1 MNKPA
6 GGHPPSLWAATAS
19 SAPSSPPLEGAA
31 QTDVVVIGAGYTGS
45 STALHLAE
53 RGVKVTLLEAVEI
66 GYGAGGRSM
75 GLVNPHF
82 RVLPSQIKKL
92 VGEELG
98 ERMNRAFHA
107 GSDVVFDAIARHTID
122 CDAVRNGTMELGNTP
137 RGFKELRAFHEE
149 FAAAG
154 APIDWL
160 DADRTHALTGT
171 RRYTGGFIDKRAG
184 SIQPLSYVR
193 GLARAAQQHGAVLH
207 TRSRA
212 QSIVPEGGRWRVDT
226 AHGTVRAERVVVA
239 TDAYSDDLMPDVRDA
254 MVPMWANMAATEPLS
269 ANLRATIM
277 PNGVAFG
284 DTQIVRQYYRT
295 DRDGRLIA
303 VTLGHLVNTPLSPVS
318 RWAETGIRKTYP
330 HLGEQKITFK
340 WEGMLGLSHD
350 FLPSLHEPAPGF
362 HVPNGYS
369 GRGITSATAVGKY
382 LAERI
387 LGAPDSEFPL
397 PLRAPRRARFRALR
411 GFRYEAAL
419 HAGRLLAMVR

>member
-1 MNKPA
+1 MNTNT
-6 GGHPPSLWAATAS
+6 GHPPSLWAATAAP
-19 SAPSSPPLEGAA
+19 APSSPPLEGVH

-53 RGVKVTLLEAVEI
+53 RGVNVALLEAVEV
-66 GYGAGGRSM
+66 GSGAGGRSM

-107 GSDVVFDAIARHTID
+107 GSDIVFDIIARHGIE
-122 CDAVRNGTMELGNTP
+122 CEAVRKGTIELGNTN
-137 RGFKELRAFHEE
+137 RGFKELRGFYEE
-149 FAAAG
+149 FAATG
-154 APIDWL
+154 APLEWL
-160 DADRTHALTGT
+160 DGDKIAAITGT
-171 RRYTGGFIDKRAG
+171 KRYTGGFIDRRAG
-184 SIQPLSYVR
+184 SIQPLGYVR
-193 GLARAAQQHGAVLH
+193 GLARAAQAKGAVLH
-207 TRSRA
+207 TRSRV
-212 QSIVPEGGRWRVDT
+212 QSITPEGGRWRVDT
-226 AHGTVRAERVVVA
+226 AKGTILAERVVVA
-239 TDAYSDDLMPDVRDA
+239 TDAYSDDLMPDVRDC

-277 PNGVAFG
+277 PGGEAFG

-295 DRDGRLIA
+295 DQAGRLIA
-303 VTLGHLVNTPLSPVS
+303 VTLGHLINTPLSPVR
-318 RWAETGIRKTYP
+318 RWAEAGIRKTYP
-330 HLGEQKITFK
+330 HLGEQKIVYK
-340 WEGMLGLSHD
+340 WEGMLGLRHD

-369 GRGITSATAVGKY
+369 GRGITSATTVGKY

>member
-1 MNKPA
+1 MNPDT
-6 GGHPPSLWAATAS
+6 GHPPSLWAATATP
-19 SAPSSPPLEGAA
+19 APSSPPLEGTA
-31 QTDVVVIGAGYTGS
+31 QADVVVIGAGYTGS

-53 RGVKVTLLEAVEI
+53 RGVNVALLEAVEV
-66 GYGAGGRSM
+66 GFGAGGRSM
-75 GLVNPHF
+75 GLVNRHF

-107 GSDVVFDAIARHTID
+107 GSDIVFDIIARHGIA
-122 CDAVRNGTMELGNTP
+122 CEAVRKGTLELGNTK
-137 RGFKELRAFHEE
+137 RGFKELHAFYEE
-149 FAAAG
+149 FSATG
-154 APIDWL
+154 APLEWL
-160 DADRTHALTGT
+160 DGDRIASITGNK
-171 RRYTGGFIDKRAG
+171 RYTGGFIDRRAG
-184 SIQPLSYVR
+184 SIQPLGYVR
-193 GLARAAQQHGAVLH
+193 GLARAAQGKGAVLH
-207 TRSRA
+207 THSRV

-226 AHGTVRAERVVVA
+226 ARGTIRAERVVVA
-239 TDAYSDDLMPDVRDA
+239 TDAYSDDLMPEVRDC

-277 PNGVAFG
+277 PGGEAFG

-303 VTLGHLVNTPLSPVS
+303 VTLGHLINTRLSPVH
-318 RWAETGIRKTYP
+318 RWAEAGIRKTYP
-330 HLGEQKITFK
+330 HLGEQKIAYK

-362 HVPNGYS
+362 YVPNGYS
-369 GRGITSATAVGKY
+369 GRGITSATTVGKY

-397 PLRAPRRARFRALR
+397 PLRSPRRARFRALR

-419 HAGRLLAMVR
+419 HAGRLLAMVL

>member
-1 MNKPA
+1 MNSDT
-6 GGHPPSLWAATAS
+6 GHPPSLWAATAS
-19 SAPSSPPLEGAA
+19 PAPASPPLEGAA
-31 QTDVVVIGAGYTGS
+31 QADVVVIGAGYTGS

-53 RGVKVTLLEAVEI
+53 RGVNVTLLEAVEV
-66 GYGAGGRSM
+66 GSGAGGRSM

-107 GSDVVFDAIARHTID
+107 GSDIVFDTIARHGIE
-122 CDAVRNGTMELGNTP
+122 CEAVRKGTMELGNTK
-137 RGFKELRAFHEE
+137 RGFKELRAFYEE
-149 FAAAG
+149 FAATG
-154 APIDWL
+154 APLEWL
-160 DADRTHALTGT
+160 DSDRIASITGT
-171 RRYTGGFIDKRAG
+171 KRYTGGFIDRRAG
-184 SIQPLSYVR
+184 SIQPLGYVR
-193 GLARAAQQHGAVLH
+193 GLARAAQKKGAVLH
-207 TRSRA
+207 TRSRV
-212 QSIVPEGGRWRVDT
+212 QSITPEGGRWRVDT
-226 AHGTVRAERVVVA
+226 SKGTIRAERVVVA
-239 TDAYSDDLMPDVRDA
+239 TDAYSDDLMPDVRDC

-277 PNGVAFG
+277 PGGEAFG

-295 DRDGRLIA
+295 DQAGRLIA
-303 VTLGHLVNTPLSPVS
+303 VTLGHLINTPLSPV
-318 RWAETGIRKTYP
+318 RHWAEAGIRKTYP
-330 HLGEQKITFK
+330 HLGEQKIVYK

-369 GRGITSATAVGKY
+369 GRGITSATTVGKY

>member
-1 MNKPA
+1 MNPNT
-6 GGHPPSLWAATAS
+6 GHPLSLWAATA
-19 SAPSSPPLEGAA
+19 APAPTSPPLEGTV

-53 RGVKVTLLEAVEI
+53 RGVNVALLEAVEI
-66 GYGAGGRSM
+66 GSGAGGRSM

-92 VGEELG
+92 VGEEVG

-107 GSDVVFDAIARHTID
+107 GSDIVFDIIARHRIE
-122 CDAVRNGTMELGNTP
+122 CEAVRKGTLELGNTN
-137 RGFKELRAFHEE
+137 RGFKELRAFYEE
-149 FAAAG
+149 FADTG
-154 APIDWL
+154 APLEWL
-160 DADRTHALTGT
+160 GGDQIASITGT
-171 RRYTGGFIDKRAG
+171 KRYTGGFIDRRAG
-184 SIQPLSYVR
+184 SIQPLGYVR
-193 GLARAAQQHGAVLH
+193 GLARAAQEKGAVLH
-207 TRSRA
+207 TRSRV

-226 AHGTVRAERVVVA
+226 ARGTIRAERVVVA
-239 TDAYSDDLMPDVRDA
+239 TDAYSDDLMPEVRDC

-277 PNGVAFG
+277 PGGEAFG

-303 VTLGHLVNTPLSPVS
+303 VTLGHLINTPLSPVS
-318 RWAETGIRKTYP
+318 RWAEAGIRKTYP
-330 HLGEQKITFK
+330 HLGEQKIVYK

-369 GRGITSATAVGKY
+369 GRGITSATTVGKY

-397 PLRAPRRARFRALR
+397 PLRSPRQARFRALR